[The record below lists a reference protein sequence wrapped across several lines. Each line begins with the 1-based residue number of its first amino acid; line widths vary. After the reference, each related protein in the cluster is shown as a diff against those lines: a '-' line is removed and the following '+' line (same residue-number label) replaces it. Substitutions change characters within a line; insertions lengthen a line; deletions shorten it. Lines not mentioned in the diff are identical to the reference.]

1 MDRLAEILAQHDH
14 SHVSDNGRCHSALTN
29 TQMSASR
36 EFTISVDGVE
46 SSLRRPH
53 LAGLHSISSIGE
65 LQAFFSHASL
75 FAFEGV
81 YAGAGVDWDAVET
94 GLAKDMFEDNL
105 DAK

>member
-14 SHVSDNGRCHSALTN
+14 SHVSGRTSCKLGSPDM
-29 TQMSASR
+29 QMSASR
-36 EFTISVDGVE
+36 DFTIGASGKE
-46 SSLRRPH
+46 AGLRRPH
-53 LAGLHSISSIGE
+53 LAGLHSISSISE

-94 GLAKDMFEDNL
+94 GLAKDMFEDSL
-105 DAK
+105 ETK